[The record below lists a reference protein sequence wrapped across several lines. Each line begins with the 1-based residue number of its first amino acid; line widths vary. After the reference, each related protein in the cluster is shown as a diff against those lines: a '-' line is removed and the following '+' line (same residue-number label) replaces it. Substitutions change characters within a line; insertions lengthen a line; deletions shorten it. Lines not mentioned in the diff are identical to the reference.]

1 MGRKVTSE
9 EEKIEQVNE
18 GLIRGVLFLPY
29 TENSELAKRVRV
41 KLKQLEDLSSLR
53 VRVVERTGEKLID
66 CIHKSNPCKA
76 IDCKRENCKF
86 CTDEKWIGK
95 CKELG
100 VVYEIECITCKKKNE
115 NYRTEILDI
124 EDHGET
130 ESKESEEKTGEKR
143 K

>member
-1 MGRKVTSE
+1 M
-9 EEKIEQVNE
+9 
-18 GLIRGVLFLPY
+18 
-29 TENSELAKRVRV
+29 
-41 KLKQLEDLSSLR
+41 
-53 VRVVERTGEKLID
+53 
-66 CIHKSNPCKA
+66 
-76 IDCKRENCKF
+76 
-86 CTDEKWIGK
+86 IGK